1 MDCKGGVAETR
12 SRRRRPVTRERQE
25 FADKK
30 LASFRRE
37 NRSSSMETNSELR
50 LRERGPTMNLN
61 QRVFWGFHT
70 TMGCVYTGVIG
81 SELAGWYAARDA
93 IFLVGVALCGS
104 GLLTRCVFRSTGRW
118 RELRHGSAS
127 ATHNPSW
134 SRLAPIPLIAAP
146 RAGSYRQVQ
155 QTSTRRR

>member
-1 MDCKGGVAETR
+1 
-12 SRRRRPVTRERQE
+12 VTRERQE

-93 IFLVGVALCGS
+93 IFLSGVAIFGS
-104 GLLTRCVFRSTGRW
+104 VLLIHWVLRSNGRRW
-118 RELRHGSAS
+118 ALRHESPGAMQ
-127 ATHNPSW
+127 NPYVSVVVAN
-134 SRLAPIPLIAAP
+134 RLIAAR
-146 RAGSYRQVQ
+146 RAGSFGHLQRTQSRQRGLETETQ
-155 QTSTRRR
+155 PD